1 MPTLRRLVDVIDAV
15 TRWTGRLTA
24 WMILLA
30 VLVSAGNAVSRKAF
44 SLSSNAML
52 ELQWYFFGA
61 VVMLCA
67 AWTLQRGEH
76 VRIDIVSNRMSPR
89 MRYYVDVICHLVML
103 IPFAGL
109 MTWLSYPYFE
119 RAFVR
124 NEVSLNAG
132 GLIIW
137 PMRAVILVG
146 FALLL
151 LQAVSLVLRKVIEG
165 PQPAQPLTA
174 AERDRG
180 V

>member
-1 MPTLRRLVDVIDAV
+1 MAALRRLADRLDAI
-15 TRWTGRLTA
+15 TRWIGRAAA

-52 ELQWYFFGA
+52 ELQWYLFGA

-76 VRIDIVSNRMSPR
+76 VRIDILSNRLSAR
-89 MRYYVDVICHLVML
+89 ARHRIDLVCHVVML
-103 IPFAGL
+103 VPFAAL

-132 GLIIW
+132 GLVVW
-137 PMRAVILVG
+137 PMRAVILAG
-146 FALLL
+146 FGLLL
-151 LQAVSLVLRKVIEG
+151 VQAVSLVLRKLVDG
-165 PQPAQPLTA
+165 PPEEAPAA
-174 AERDRG
+174 RDAPR
-180 V
+180 